1 MDHLGRKLELHTPRT
16 AIAAHH
22 GTFWPCLAYRL
33 YEKETPKYMARLQS
47 KLLLHFA
54 SILFG
59 TPFDSLPHF
68 FSRVRTLVVQ
78 SESGACNRHCAIQM
92 WMRTHGIA
100 RLSGGD
106 VKDQAVA
113 FVRLNSAL
121 GQCTCR
127 YTLLYLFS
135 DVYAFDVYLRE
146 PGQDAPVVLSAN
158 VVDIEH
164 PPLRGEQEFFMYV
177 VYTGSAF
184 ELWLPRR
191 KHSELPAGLPW
202 FMRGATTRH
211 VRQRDALYQLVRCTP
226 DEVFPVSY
234 FTLAERTVHYAIVDG
249 DGGHA
254 TGFYRVLCANKRVLR
269 ITKPLYAFVSGATE
283 RGDSVTCMGYT
294 DDEGSPLA
302 FLLDPAATRLV
313 MLVETSDADFAAQC
327 ISEEMKLA
335 VIK

>member
-1 MDHLGRKLELHTPRT
+1 MDHLGRKLERHTLRT
-16 AIAAHH
+16 VDARH
-22 GTFWPCLAYRL
+22 GTFWPCLAFRL
-33 YEKETPKYMARLQS
+33 FEKETPKYLARLQS

-59 TPFDSLPHF
+59 VPFDSLKDF
-68 FSRVRTLVVQ
+68 FARVRTLVVQ
-78 SESGACNRHCAIQM
+78 SDNAACARHSAVQM
-92 WMRTHGIA
+92 WMRTHEVKTLGA
-100 RLSGGD
+100 PG

-113 FVRLNSAL
+113 FVRLNTVL

-127 YTLLYLFS
+127 YTLLYLFA

-146 PGQDAPVVLSAN
+146 PGRDTPIVLVSAPVDVGN
-158 VVDIEH
+158 
-164 PPLRGEQEFFMYV
+164 PPSRGAQEFFVYLT
-177 VYTGSAF
+177 YTGAAF

-202 FMRGATTRH
+202 LMRGASTRH
-211 VRQRDALYQLVRCTP
+211 VRQADAAYQLVRCTP
-226 DEVFPVSY
+226 DEVFPVTY
-234 FTLAERTVHYAIVDG
+234 FMLAERTVHYAIVAAG
-249 DGGHA
+249 DYP

-269 ITKPLYAFVSGATE
+269 MTKPLYAFTSRGAE
-283 RGDSVTCMGYT
+283 RDDPVQCVGYT

-313 MLVETSDADFAAQC
+313 MLVETADGDFAAQC

-335 VIK
+335 VVK